1 MRKLYVCLVVTLL
14 ALVACGPTVTPE
26 VIRDFSRANT
36 LTALARPSATPTG
49 PTLTPTL
56 TSTPYTRPTD
66 PPALDLAL
74 PIVRVGEETITLGE
88 FRARVRY
95 ERFAALDDARRTIEQ
110 VGLAQ
115 LNMATPGQN
124 KVADALAGVFNTLA
138 NSKAFGYQVY
148 DILVRESIIR
158 QEFRARHLS
167 FKDSDPHDY
176 WIRRFGL
183 QRAPDLDAALKQPL
197 EDYLAL
203 ATRYSGLSREA
214 ILGTAESYVMATL
227 LRPIIAKEHTA
238 APQVVT
244 IKMGHILTNTQADAE
259 AALKQIHDGAD
270 FRGVACRLSIDPT
283 ARGKGGDLG
292 YITRGGLVAGL
303 ENSDQV
309 IQAAPGDIVGPLQ
322 SPSGWYIFRV
332 NDKRKNADG
341 DTEVRLQAIVVASQ
355 TLATD
360 IKKQAAAGEDF
371 AGLACAYSLDNTGG
385 NGGEL
390 GFVGLETLPLEVARA
405 IQATTA
411 NGLLGPIQTSA
422 GFEIVQV
429 EDRQVNIPKPAD
441 LDQAQNNA
449 FTQWQNEQA
458 ASNRVTVLSDSWHD
472 SIPDDPLPRQVAPF
486 MIEENFGLP
495 TPGPTATP

>member
-1 MRKLYVCLVVTLL
+1 V
-14 ALVACGPTVTPE
+14 
-26 VIRDFSRANT
+26 
-36 LTALARPSATPTG
+36 TPTG
-49 PTLTPTL
+49 PTLTSTL

-66 PPALDLAL
+66 PPSLDLTL

-148 DILVRESIIR
+148 DILVHESIIR
-158 QEFRARHLS
+158 QEFKARHLS
-167 FKDSDPHDY
+167 FKDTDARDY

-183 QRAPDLDAALKQPL
+183 QRAPDLDATLKQPL
-197 EDYLAL
+197 EDYLAS
-203 ATRYSGLSREA
+203 AMRYSGLSRET
-214 ILGTAESYVMATL
+214 ILGTAESFVMATL

-238 APQVVT
+238 PPQIVT
-244 IKMGHILTNTQADAE
+244 IEMGHILTRTQGDADT
-259 AALKQIHDGAD
+259 ALKQIGAGAD
-270 FRGVACRLSIDPT
+270 FRNVACQLSIDPT
-283 ARGKGGDLG
+283 ARGQGGDLG
-292 YITRGGLVAGL
+292 YITRRGLVAGL

-309 IQAAPGDIVGPLQ
+309 INAAPGDIVGPLQ
-322 SPSGWYIFRV
+322 SSSGWYVFRV

-371 AGLACAYSLDNTGG
+371 AGLACTYSLDGAGG

-390 GFVGLETLPLEVARA
+390 GFVGLEMLPLEVARA

-411 NGLLGPIQTSA
+411 NGLLGPIQTTA
-422 GFEIVQV
+422 GFEIVRV
-429 EDRQVNIPKPAD
+429 EDRKVDIPKPAD

-458 ASNRVTVLSDSWHD
+458 TSNRVTALSDSWHD
-472 SIPDDPLPRQVAPF
+472 AIPDDPLPRQVAPF